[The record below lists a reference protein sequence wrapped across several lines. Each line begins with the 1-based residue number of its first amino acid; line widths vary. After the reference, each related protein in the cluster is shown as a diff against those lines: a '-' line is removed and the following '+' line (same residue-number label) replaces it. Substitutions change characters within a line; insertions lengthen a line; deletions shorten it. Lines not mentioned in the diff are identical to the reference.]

1 MIDLSQFIDKKVRV
15 TFGNNDVRDV
25 EVKFTPG
32 GRHTFPYKLSWV
44 GVKERYFTRK
54 GCPSEWPRF
63 PELDIIHIEE
73 IKPMKKYE
81 QLEKQVVELQKE
93 IDRLKREEKNYP
105 KLKTV
110 KITRTVIFTPEDYF
124 EHCEEWD
131 EEPTESGYV
140 EYYSD
145 TDSLRDNFE
154 CEECYT
160 QEITVM
166 EN

>member
-1 MIDLSQFIDKKVRV
+1 MIDLSHFDNKKVRV
-15 TFGNNDVRDV
+15 TFGNNDVRDAG
-25 EVKFTPG
+25 VKFTPY

-44 GVKERYFTRK
+44 GVKERYFTRD
-54 GCPSEWPRF
+54 GHPSEWPGF
-63 PELDIIHIEE
+63 PELYIIHNEE

-81 QLEKQVVELQKE
+81 ELENKVVEIQRE

-110 KITRTVIFTPEDYF
+110 KITRTVTFNPEEYF

-131 EEPTESGYV
+131 EEPTEAGYV
-140 EYYSD
+140 EYYMCAD
-145 TDSLRDNFE
+145 TLNDEFTFDGN
-154 CEECYT
+154 YT

>member
-81 QLEKQVVELQKE
+81 QLETQGVELQKE